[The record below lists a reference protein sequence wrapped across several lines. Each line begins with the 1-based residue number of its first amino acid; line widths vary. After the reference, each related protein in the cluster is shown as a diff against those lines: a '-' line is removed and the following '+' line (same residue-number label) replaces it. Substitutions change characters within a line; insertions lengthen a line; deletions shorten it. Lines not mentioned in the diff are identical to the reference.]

1 HGDSYET
8 AENQDMRDYYEILE
22 VGRDAGEEEIKKA
35 YRKMALT
42 YHPDRNP
49 GDREA
54 EEKFKEAAE
63 AYEVLSN
70 PEKRETYDHFGH
82 DGLKSSGFQGFAR
95 ADNIFSAFG
104 DIFSDMFGFGAGFG
118 GRRGVER
125 GSDLQYDLTISFSEA
140 VFGAE
145 KEIVVPKLE
154 ACEHCGGSGVE
165 PGHQPEVCA
174 ACGGRGQVSRSQ
186 GFFHISTTCPR
197 CRGRGQVISH
207 PCTGCSG
214 AGRIER
220 PKRLKVNIPAGVDTG
235 MRLRLSGEGEA
246 GAGGGPSGDLY
257 VLLSVEAHEQ
267 FERQGENV
275 IVRVRISFPE
285 AALGCTLEVPSL
297 EGMEGVTVPRGTQP
311 GDLLRLPGKGIPR
324 LRGRGRGDLIV
335 VFDVRTPVKMSKRQE
350 ELLKELL
357 NLENKQAGG
366 RSRAWDFFEKKMK
379 GR

>member
-1 HGDSYET
+1 
-8 AENQDMRDYYEILE
+8 MRDYYEILE
-22 VGRDAGEEEIKKA
+22 VGRDAEEEEIKKA
-35 YRKMALT
+35 YRKMALKF
-42 YHPDRNP
+42 HPDRNP

-70 PEKRETYDHFGH
+70 AEKRATYDRFGH
-82 DGLKSSGFQGFAR
+82 DGLRNSGFQGFSR
-95 ADNIFSAFG
+95 ADDIFSAFG

-118 GRRGVER
+118 GRRSAER

-145 KEIVVPKLE
+145 KEIVIPKLE
-154 ACEHCGGSGVE
+154 TCGRCEGTGVE
-165 PGHQPEVCA
+165 PGHEPEVCA
-174 ACGGRGQVSRSQ
+174 TCGGRGQVSRSQ

-197 CRGRGQVISH
+197 CRGRGQVISY

-214 AGRIER
+214 AGRIEQ

-246 GAGGGPSGDLY
+246 GAGGGPPGDLY
-257 VLLSVEAHEQ
+257 VLLTVEAHEH

-285 AALGCTLEVPSL
+285 AALGRTLDVPSL
-297 EGMEGVTVPRGTQP
+297 EGMEAVTAPRGTQP

-335 VFDVRTPVKMSKRQE
+335 VFDVQTPTKLSKRQE
-350 ELLKELL
+350 ELLKEMLG
-357 NLENKQAGG
+357 LENKQAGG
-366 RSRAWDFFEKKMK
+366 GNRAWNFFEKKVK